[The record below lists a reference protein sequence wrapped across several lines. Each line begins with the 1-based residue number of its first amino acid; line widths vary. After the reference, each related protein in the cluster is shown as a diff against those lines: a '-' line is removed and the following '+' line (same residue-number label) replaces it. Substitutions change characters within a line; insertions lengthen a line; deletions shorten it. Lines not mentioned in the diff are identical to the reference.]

1 MEQQDS
7 FCLDIRVGRNEQY
20 REELIVFL
28 CEKALAFGV
37 TKAQRLMWNGTKILR
52 VQTPKAAELAQF
64 LIDKMLDGDEFEYV
78 VHESRIDAQRADW
91 WNPDYD
97 TALGYEEFDLV
108 DLVPGTNMTKEQ
120 YREDL
125 RKCIQDDLPI

>member
-1 MEQQDS
+1 MEQQTS
-7 FCLDIRVGRNEQY
+7 FCLDIRAGRSETD
-20 REELIVFL
+20 REGTIAFL
-28 CEKALAFGV
+28 KRAGVPFGV

-97 TALGYEEFDLV
+97 TRFGYEEFDLIIPSERV
-108 DLVPGTNMTKEQ
+108 TS
-120 YREDL
+120 
-125 RKCIQDDLPI
+125 